1 MAEQEDDTSR
11 LLAKRERSRAYYHK
25 NRERL
30 LEKKKEYHA
39 QNREERAAYN
49 KAYYD
54 KNQEVLVQY
63 AREYRASGGTGH
75 SSRRD
80 KYAEDAQYR
89 EKLKEAARS
98 WRAAHTE
105 HRDTVRARRTANP
118 AAEMW
123 RTAKIRASKQGVAFD
138 LDVSD
143 VVVPSH
149 CPILGIPL
157 QVQTGKVGR
166 NSPSLDRIYP
176 DRGYT
181 KGNVQV
187 VSYKANTMKNNATP
201 EDLLRFSHWATTS
214 FGLFGTQQ
222 ELDLARS
229 TGDGI

>member
-1 MAEQEDDTSR
+1 MTEDTDDVV
-11 LLAKRERSRAYYHK
+11 LILAKREKARAYYQK

-30 LEKKKEYHA
+30 LA
-39 QNREERAAYN
+39 QKREHYVQHRDAKAAYN
-49 KAYYD
+49 KKYYD
-54 KNQEVLVQY
+54 KNQESLVEY
-63 AREYRASGGTGH
+63 AKEYRANGGIGH
-75 SSRRD
+75 SGRRD
-80 KYAEDAQYR
+80 KYAEDEQYR
-89 EKLKEAARS
+89 EAAKAAARA
-98 WRAAHTE
+98 WQANHTAY
-105 HRDTVRARRTANP
+105 RDALRMRRIDNP
-118 AAEMW
+118 AVEMW
-123 RTAKIRASKQGVAFD
+123 RTAKIRAAKHGVAFNI
-138 LDVSD
+138 DVSD

-157 QVQTGKVGR
+157 QVQTGRVGR

-187 VSYKANTMKNNATP
+187 VSYKANTMKSNATP

-229 TGDGI
+229 TGEGI